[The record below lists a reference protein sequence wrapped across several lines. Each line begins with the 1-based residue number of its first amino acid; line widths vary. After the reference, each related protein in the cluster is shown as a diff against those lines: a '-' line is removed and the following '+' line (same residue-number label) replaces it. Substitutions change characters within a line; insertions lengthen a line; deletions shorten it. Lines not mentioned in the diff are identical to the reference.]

1 MMSRQEDDP
10 LGGKTAGTRGAAHS
24 IPALAW
30 SLARQWF
37 LQLAALTAACA
48 VVAAT
53 IAGALGVGD
62 ALQGGLRALALERL
76 GGITA
81 TIVADDYV
89 RAGLAREVSEAGLAR
104 DVARAASAR
113 DDAPRRPP
121 SGTTALPP
129 ATVVPAIV
137 LEVALDAPATAGR
150 DPRSSRATL
159 LACDAAAAL
168 RFDPAPPA
176 VGRDE
181 VAINDVVARNLGVSI
196 GDTIVLRIAKRSD
209 VPADSPLGRRTMES
223 LGRRLRVV
231 AILPPRGIGRFSLRP
246 AQVTGGMALVT
257 LATAQEVLRKGDVAN
272 AALAVGDIDAAA
284 LREALH
290 PTLEDL
296 GLQLDPVGGGDAAV
310 LRLSSRRLLLAAEI
324 DRAAAEVLGPLGGKR
339 TLAFLV
345 NEIAVPAAEG
355 LPAASIPY
363 STVLALDTPSLPV
376 GGLVDGS
383 GGALALPD
391 DDGIVIDQWMAD
403 DFAAQGHPVAP
414 GDPVEVRLFR
424 SETLHGRV
432 EETTH
437 RLRISGIA
445 AMEGAAVAR
454 SLVPEVEGITDE
466 KSIADWDPPFPFDRS
481 KVRTVPPHDEDD
493 RYWKAHGAT
502 PKAFVSLGCGERLA
516 GSRFGAT
523 TAWFVPESGD
533 REKIAARLAAAIVP
547 ERIGL
552 RVEAARADA
561 LAAAKGS
568 TPFGS
573 LFLALSSFVVIAG
586 LLLEWLLFHLL
597 VAARRRDIGVLAAIG
612 WPAARIERL
621 LLLIG
626 ALAAIVGGV
635 VGTAVGPAWARLL
648 LSALA
653 SSWNASVAA
662 GSSSAFGDGA
672 IRWTSLW
679 PGAVAGFLLSMAAI
693 VSAARRAARQR
704 PLTLLRG
711 GGDLSVADRPRA
723 GRRTLLVG
731 LLGLGGAIAVAALAG
746 GLEAQAAVGMFF
758 LSGMLALVGLLSF
771 VRLLLAR
778 GPGGRAN
785 LRSLPGLAWR
795 GLAHRPSRAFSI
807 AAIVAVAEFLIV
819 AVSAFS
825 LGGPARPRERSGPT
839 GGWTSIA
846 TFAAPTAVDPGDPD
860 VAAELGLSD
869 DARQTL
875 AGATIEPIR
884 ASSGDDASC
893 TNLYAPSRPVVLGVG
908 PRFVARGGFRFTGH
922 APLPSPADTNPWQL
936 LGRRGDGP
944 IPAILDDATA
954 RWALKLGGVGA
965 RFSLPDDDGTPVE
978 FEIVGLLEPGILQGW
993 VIVADADFRR
1003 VFPARSGASMALI
1016 DAGEQPEAVVDRAA
1030 SAAWVDA
1037 GVTLQPTL
1045 ERLRSL
1051 SAVQNTFLAAFQAL
1065 GTLGL
1070 LLGTAGV
1077 AAAQVQGVLERI
1089 GSFGLLGAI
1098 GFPPGRVRG
1107 IVLLETC
1114 FMVGLGLAAGALA
1127 GAATLPAHV
1136 AGGRAGIP
1144 LVWIGLTCGLTLLVA
1159 LVAGLIATRAVA
1171 RLSPRDALTARG

>member
-1 MMSRQEDDP
+1 MSQPDADP
-10 LGGKTAGTRGAAHS
+10 SASPGSNAAGAAGS

-37 LQLAALTAACA
+37 FQLAALTAACA

-76 GGITA
+76 GGIVA
-81 TIVADDYV
+81 TVVADDFV
-89 RAGLAREVSEAGLAR
+89 RADLAREGSRGAG
-104 DVARAASAR
+104 
-113 DDAPRRPP
+113 
-121 SGTTALPP
+121 P
-129 ATVVPAIV
+129 AVIPAIV
-137 LEVALDAPATAGR
+137 LEVALDAPGSTGR
-150 DPRSSRATL
+150 DARSARATL
-159 LACDAAAAL
+159 LACDQATAL
-168 RFDPAPPA
+168 GFDPEAPA

-181 VAINDVVARNLGVSI
+181 VAINEVLARNLGVST
-196 GDTIVLRIAKRSD
+196 GETVVLRIAKRSD

-231 AILPPRGIGRFSLRP
+231 AVLPARGIGRFSLRP
-246 AQVTGGMALVT
+246 AQVTGGMALVS
-257 LATAQEVLRKGDVAN
+257 LSTAQEVLRRGDVAN
-272 AALAVGDIDAAA
+272 AAFAVGDVDP
-284 LREALH
+284 EAIRQTLH
-290 PTLEDL
+290 PTLEDY
-296 GLQLDPVGGGDAAV
+296 GLNLEEMAGGA
-310 LRLSSRRLLLAAEI
+310 LRLSSRRLLLPAEV
-324 DRAAAEVLGPLGGKR
+324 DRAAAEVLEPLGGKR

-345 NEIAVPAAEG
+345 NEIGVPASAG

-363 STVLALDTPSLPV
+363 STVLGVDTPSLPV
-376 GGLVDGS
+376 GSLLDAS
-383 GGALALPD
+383 GGELSVPD
-391 DDGIVIDQWMAD
+391 DVGIVIDQWMAD

-414 GDPVEVRLFR
+414 GDHVDVRLFR

-432 EETTH
+432 EEITH
-437 RLRISGIA
+437 RLRITA
-445 AMEGAAVAR
+445 VARMEGAAVAR

-466 KSIADWDPPFPFDRS
+466 KSIADWDPPFPFDRA

-523 TAWFVPESGD
+523 TAWFVPPTSRRAEV
-533 REKIAARLAAAIVP
+533 AAELAGRIVP
-547 ERIGL
+547 ERLGL
-552 RVEAARADA
+552 RVEASRRDA

-568 TPFGS
+568 TPFGG
-573 LFLALSSFVVIAG
+573 LFLALSSFVVAAG
-586 LLLEWLLFHLL
+586 LLLEWLLFALL

-612 WPAARIERL
+612 WPAARITGL
-621 LLLIG
+621 LVLVG
-626 ALAAIVGGV
+626 ALAAAVGGI

-648 LSALA
+648 LGALS

-662 GSSSAFGDGA
+662 GSSSAFGDGV

-679 PGAVAGFLLSMAAI
+679 PGAMAGFLLSMAAI
-693 VSAARRAARQR
+693 VSAARRAGRQK

-711 GGDLSVADRPRA
+711 GGDAAADRPRA
-723 GRRTLLVG
+723 GRRALVVALLS
-731 LLGLGGAIAVAALAG
+731 LAGALAVAALAG
-746 GLEAQAAVGMFF
+746 RLEGQAAVGTFF
-758 LSGMLALVGLLSF
+758 LSGVLALVGLLSL
-771 VRLLLAR
+771 VRLLLTR
-778 GPGGRAN
+778 GPGGRAG
-785 LRSLPGLAWR
+785 LKSLVGLAWR

-825 LGGPARPRERSGPT
+825 LSSPPRPRERSGPT

-846 TFAAPTAVDPGDPD
+846 TFAAPTAVNPADADA
-860 VAAELGLSD
+860 AAELGLSD

-875 AGATIEPIR
+875 AGATLEPIR
-884 ASSGDDASC
+884 ASAGDDASC
-893 TNLYAPSRPVVLGVG
+893 TNLYAPARPIVLGVG

-922 APLPSPADTNPWQL
+922 APLPSSAETNPWQL
-936 LGRRGDGP
+936 LGRTGGGP

-965 RFSLPDDDGTPVE
+965 RFTLPDDEGTLVE

-993 VIVADADFRR
+993 VIVAESDFQS
-1003 VFPARSGASMALI
+1003 VFPSRSGAAMALI
-1016 DAGEQPEAVVDRAA
+1016 DAGEEPLSAVDRAA

-1037 GVTLQPTL
+1037 GVTIQPTL
-1045 ERLRSL
+1045 DRLRSL

-1098 GFPPGRVRG
+1098 GFPPARLRA

-1127 GAATLPAHV
+1127 GAVTLPAHI
-1136 AGGRAGIP
+1136 AGGRASVP
-1144 LVWIGLTCGLTLLVA
+1144 LAWIALTCGLTLLVA
-1159 LVAGLIATRAVA
+1159 LLAGLLATRSVA
-1171 RLSPRDALTARG
+1171 RLAPRDALAARG

>member
-1 MMSRQEDDP
+1 MSRPDVNP
-10 LGGKTAGTRGAAHS
+10 SARPGSGAVGAAGS

-37 LQLAALTAACA
+37 FQLAALTAACA

-76 GGITA
+76 GGIVA
-81 TIVADDYV
+81 TVVADDFV
-89 RAGLAREVSEAGLAR
+89 RADLARDFKRADLAREGNRGAG
-104 DVARAASAR
+104 
-113 DDAPRRPP
+113 P
-121 SGTTALPP
+121 ALI
-129 ATVVPAIV
+129 PAIV
-137 LEVALDAPATAGR
+137 LEVALDAPASSGR
-150 DPRSSRATL
+150 DPRSARATL
-159 LACDAAAAL
+159 LACDQPAAIG
-168 RFDPAPPA
+168 FDPEAPA

-181 VAINDVVARNLGVSI
+181 VAINEVLARNLGVSI
-196 GDTIVLRIAKRSD
+196 GETIVLRIAKRSE

-231 AILPPRGIGRFSLRP
+231 AVLPPRGIGRFLLRP
-246 AQVTGGMALVT
+246 AQVTGGMALVSLST
-257 LATAQEVLRKGDVAN
+257 VQEVLRRGDVAN
-272 AALAVGDIDAAA
+272 AAFAVGDLDADAI
-284 LREALH
+284 RQALH
-290 PTLEDL
+290 PTLEDY
-296 GLQLDPVGGGDAAV
+296 GLKLDEMAGGA
-310 LRLSSRRLLLAAEI
+310 LRLSSRRLLLPAEV
-324 DRAAAEVLGPLGGKR
+324 DRVAAEVLGPLGGKR

-345 NEIAVPAAEG
+345 NEIGVPAAAG
-355 LPAASIPY
+355 LPAVSIPY
-363 STVLALDTPSLPV
+363 STVLGVDTPSLPV
-376 GGLVDGS
+376 GSLLDGD
-383 GGALALPD
+383 GEELAVPD
-391 DDGIVIDQWMAD
+391 DEGIVIDQWMAD

-414 GDPVEVRLFR
+414 GDFVDVRLFR

-432 EETTH
+432 EEITH
-437 RLRISGIA
+437 RLRITGVA
-445 AMEGAAVAR
+445 RMEGAAVAR

-523 TAWFVPESGD
+523 TAWFVPPTSRQAEV
-533 REKIAARLAAAIVP
+533 AAELAGNIVP
-547 ERIGL
+547 EKLGL
-552 RVEAARADA
+552 RVEASRRDA

-568 TPFGS
+568 TPFGG
-573 LFLALSSFVVIAG
+573 LFLALSSFVVAAG
-586 LLLEWLLFHLL
+586 LLLEWLLFSLL

-612 WPAARIERL
+612 WPAAQITRL
-621 LLLIG
+621 LVLVG
-626 ALAAIVGGV
+626 ALAAAVGGI

-648 LSALA
+648 LGALS

-672 IRWTSLW
+672 IRWTSLGV
-679 PGAVAGFLLSMAAI
+679 GAVAGFLLSMAAI
-693 VSAARRAARQR
+693 VSAARRAAGQK

-711 GGDLSVADRPRA
+711 GGDLAAADRPRA
-723 GRRTLLVG
+723 GRRALVVALLSLVG
-731 LLGLGGAIAVAALAG
+731 ALAVAALAG
-746 GLEAQAAVGMFF
+746 RLEAQAAVGMFF
-758 LSGMLALVGLLSF
+758 VSGVLALVGLLSL
-771 VRLLLAR
+771 VRLLLTR
-778 GPGGRAN
+778 GPGGRSG
-785 LRSLPGLAWR
+785 LKSLVGLAWR

-825 LGGPARPRERSGPT
+825 LSSPARPRERSGPT

-846 TFAAPTAVDPGDPD
+846 TFAAPTAVNPADPNV
-860 VAAELGLSD
+860 VADLGLSD

-875 AGATIEPIR
+875 AAATLEPIR

-893 TNLYAPSRPVVLGVG
+893 TNLYAPARPIVLGVG
-908 PRFVARGGFRFTGH
+908 PRFVSRGGFRFTGH
-922 APLPSPADTNPWQL
+922 APLPSSASSSAANPWQL
-936 LGRRGDGP
+936 LGRTGDGP

-965 RFSLPDDDGTPVE
+965 RFTLPDDEGTLVP

-993 VIVADADFRR
+993 VIVAESDFQA
-1003 VFPARSGASMALI
+1003 VFPSRSGAAMALI
-1016 DAGEQPEAVVDRAA
+1016 DAGDEPPSAVDRAA

-1037 GVTLQPTL
+1037 GVTIQPTL
-1045 ERLRSL
+1045 DRLRSL

-1089 GSFGLLGAI
+1089 GTFGLLGAI
-1098 GFPPGRVRG
+1098 GFPPARLRA

-1127 GAATLPAHV
+1127 GAVTLPAHI
-1136 AGGRAGIP
+1136 AGGRASVP
-1144 LVWIGLTCGLTLLVA
+1144 LAWIALTCGLTLLVA
-1159 LVAGLIATRAVA
+1159 LLAGLVATRSVA
-1171 RLSPRDALTARG
+1171 RLAPRDALAARG

>member
-1 MMSRQEDDP
+1 MSRPDAES
-10 LGGKTAGTRGAAHS
+10 GAGKSHIAVGAAGS

-30 SLARQWF
+30 SLARQWVV
-37 LQLAALTAACA
+37 QLVALTAACA

-76 GGITA
+76 GGIVA
-81 TIVADDYV
+81 TVVADDFV
-89 RAGLAREVSEAGLAR
+89 RADLARDFKRADLAREV
-104 DVARAASAR
+104 ARA
-113 DDAPRRPP
+113 
-121 SGTTALPP
+121 GGP
-129 ATVVPAIV
+129 AVIPAIV
-137 LEVALDAPATAGR
+137 LEVALDAPGSTGR
-150 DPRSSRATL
+150 DARSARATL
-159 LACDAAAAL
+159 LACDQAAAL
-168 RFDPAPPA
+168 GFDPEAPA

-181 VAINDVVARNLGVSI
+181 VAINEVLARNLGVST
-196 GDTIVLRIAKRSD
+196 GETIVLRIAKRSE

-231 AILPPRGIGRFSLRP
+231 AVLPPRGIGRFSLRP
-246 AQVTGGMALVT
+246 AQVTGGMAVMSLS
-257 LATAQEVLRKGDVAN
+257 TAQEVLRRGDVAN
-272 AALAVGDIDAAA
+272 AAFAVGDVDPEAI
-284 LREALH
+284 RQALH
-290 PTLEDL
+290 PTLEDY
-296 GLQLDPVGGGDAAV
+296 GLKLEEVGGGA
-310 LRLSSRRLLLAAEI
+310 LRLSSRRLLLPAEV

-345 NEIAVPAAEG
+345 NEIGVPASAG

-363 STVLALDTPSLPV
+363 STVLGVDTPSLPV
-376 GGLVDGS
+376 GSLLDSS
-383 GGALALPD
+383 GGEISIPD

-414 GDPVEVRLFR
+414 GDDVDVRLFR

-432 EETTH
+432 EEITH
-437 RLRISGIA
+437 RLRITA
-445 AMEGAAVAR
+445 VARMEGAAVAR

-523 TAWFVPESGD
+523 TAWFVPPTSRRAEV
-533 REKIAARLAAAIVP
+533 AAELAGRIVP
-547 ERIGL
+547 ERLGL
-552 RVEAARADA
+552 RVEASRRDA

-568 TPFGS
+568 TPFGG
-573 LFLALSSFVVIAG
+573 LFLALSSFVVAAG
-586 LLLEWLLFHLL
+586 LLLEWLLFALL
-597 VAARRRDIGVLAAIG
+597 VAARRRDIGVLSAIG
-612 WPAARIERL
+612 WPAARITGL
-621 LLLIG
+621 LVLVG
-626 ALAAIVGGV
+626 ALAAAVGGI
-635 VGTAVGPAWARLL
+635 VGTASGPTWARLL
-648 LSALA
+648 LGALS

-662 GSSSAFGDGA
+662 GSSSAFGDGV

-693 VSAARRAARQR
+693 VSAARRAAGQK

-711 GGDLSVADRPRA
+711 GGDAAADRPRA
-723 GRRTLLVG
+723 GRRALVVALLS
-731 LLGLGGAIAVAALAG
+731 LAGALAVAALAG
-746 GLEAQAAVGMFF
+746 RLEAQAAVGIFF
-758 LSGMLALVGLLSF
+758 FSGVLALVGLLSL
-771 VRLLLAR
+771 VRLLLTR
-778 GPGGRAN
+778 GPGGRAG
-785 LRSLPGLAWR
+785 LKSLVGLAWR

-825 LGGPARPRERSGPT
+825 LSSPPRPRERSGPT

-846 TFAAPTAVDPGDPD
+846 TFAAPTAVNPADPD
-860 VAAELGLSD
+860 AAAELGLSD

-875 AGATIEPIR
+875 AGAMLEPIR
-884 ASSGDDASC
+884 ASAGDDASC
-893 TNLYAPSRPVVLGVG
+893 TNLYAPARPIVLGVG

-922 APLPSPADTNPWQL
+922 APLPSAASAADTNPWQL
-936 LGRRGDGP
+936 LGRTGDGP

-965 RFSLPDDDGTPVE
+965 RFTLPDDEGTPVE

-993 VIVADADFRR
+993 VIVAESDFQS
-1003 VFPARSGASMALI
+1003 VFPSRSGAAMALI
-1016 DAGEQPEAVVDRAA
+1016 DAGEEPPAAVDRAA

-1037 GVTLQPTL
+1037 GVTIQPTL
-1045 ERLRSL
+1045 DRLRSL

-1077 AAAQVQGVLERI
+1077 AAAQIQGVLERI
-1089 GSFGLLGAI
+1089 GTFGLLGAI
-1098 GFPPGRVRG
+1098 GFPPARLRA

-1127 GAATLPAHV
+1127 GAVTLPAHI
-1136 AGGRAGIP
+1136 AGGRASVP
-1144 LVWIGLTCGLTLLVA
+1144 LAWIALTCGLTLLVA
-1159 LVAGLIATRAVA
+1159 LLAGLLATRSVA
-1171 RLSPRDALTARG
+1171 RLAPRDALAARG

>member
-1 MMSRQEDDP
+1 MSRPDAES
-10 LGGKTAGTRGAAHS
+10 GAGKSHIAVGAAGS

-30 SLARQWF
+30 SLARQWVV
-37 LQLAALTAACA
+37 QLVALTAACA

-76 GGITA
+76 GGIVA
-81 TIVADDYV
+81 TVVADDFV
-89 RAGLAREVSEAGLAR
+89 RADLARDFKRADLAREV
-104 DVARAASAR
+104 ARA
-113 DDAPRRPP
+113 
-121 SGTTALPP
+121 GGP
-129 ATVVPAIV
+129 AVIPAIV
-137 LEVALDAPATAGR
+137 LEVALDAPGSTGR
-150 DPRSSRATL
+150 DARSARATL
-159 LACDAAAAL
+159 LACDQAAAL
-168 RFDPAPPA
+168 GFDPEAPA

-181 VAINDVVARNLGVSI
+181 VAINEVLARNLGVST
-196 GDTIVLRIAKRSD
+196 GETIVLRIAKRSE

-231 AILPPRGIGRFSLRP
+231 AVLPPRGIGRFSLRP
-246 AQVTGGMALVT
+246 AQVTGGMAVMSLS
-257 LATAQEVLRKGDVAN
+257 TAQEVLRRGDVAN
-272 AALAVGDIDAAA
+272 AAFAVGDVDPEAI
-284 LREALH
+284 RQALH
-290 PTLEDL
+290 PTLEDY
-296 GLQLDPVGGGDAAV
+296 GLKLEEVGGGAI
-310 LRLSSRRLLLAAEI
+310 RLSSRRLLLPAEV

-345 NEIAVPAAEG
+345 NEIGVPASAG

-363 STVLALDTPSLPV
+363 STVLGVDTPSLPV
-376 GGLVDGS
+376 GSLLDSS
-383 GGALALPD
+383 GGEISIPD

-414 GDPVEVRLFR
+414 GDDVDVRLFR

-432 EETTH
+432 EEITH
-437 RLRISGIA
+437 RLRITA
-445 AMEGAAVAR
+445 VARMEGAAVAR

-523 TAWFVPESGD
+523 TAWFVPPTSRRAEV
-533 REKIAARLAAAIVP
+533 AAELAGRIVP
-547 ERIGL
+547 ERLGL
-552 RVEAARADA
+552 RVEASRRDA

-568 TPFGS
+568 TPFGG
-573 LFLALSSFVVIAG
+573 LFLALSSFVVAAG
-586 LLLEWLLFHLL
+586 LLLEWLLFALL
-597 VAARRRDIGVLAAIG
+597 VAARRRDIGVLSAIG
-612 WPAARIERL
+612 WPAARITGL
-621 LLLIG
+621 LVLVG
-626 ALAAIVGGV
+626 ALAAAVGGI
-635 VGTAVGPAWARLL
+635 VGTASGPTWARLL
-648 LSALA
+648 LGALS

-662 GSSSAFGDGA
+662 GSSSAFGDGV

-693 VSAARRAARQR
+693 VSAARRAAGQK

-711 GGDLSVADRPRA
+711 GGDAAADRPRA
-723 GRRTLLVG
+723 GRRALVVALLS
-731 LLGLGGAIAVAALAG
+731 LAGALAVAALAG
-746 GLEAQAAVGMFF
+746 RLEAQAAVGIFF
-758 LSGMLALVGLLSF
+758 FSGVLALVGLLSL
-771 VRLLLAR
+771 VRLLLTR
-778 GPGGRAN
+778 GPGGRAG
-785 LRSLPGLAWR
+785 LKSLVGLAWR

-825 LGGPARPRERSGPT
+825 LSSPPRPRERSGPT

-846 TFAAPTAVDPGDPD
+846 TFAAPTAVNPADPD
-860 VAAELGLSD
+860 AAAELGLSD

-875 AGATIEPIR
+875 AGAMLEPIR
-884 ASSGDDASC
+884 ASAGDDASC
-893 TNLYAPSRPVVLGVG
+893 TNLYAPARPIVLGVG

-922 APLPSPADTNPWQL
+922 APLPSAASAADTNPWQL
-936 LGRRGDGP
+936 LGRTGDGP

-965 RFSLPDDDGTPVE
+965 RFTLPDDEGTPVE

-993 VIVADADFRR
+993 VIVAESDFQS
-1003 VFPARSGASMALI
+1003 VFPSRSGAAMALI
-1016 DAGEQPEAVVDRAA
+1016 DAGEEPPAAVDRAA

-1037 GVTLQPTL
+1037 GVTIQPTL
-1045 ERLRSL
+1045 DRLRSL

-1077 AAAQVQGVLERI
+1077 AAAQIQGVLERI
-1089 GSFGLLGAI
+1089 GTFGLLGAI
-1098 GFPPGRVRG
+1098 GFPPARLRA

-1127 GAATLPAHV
+1127 GAVTLPAHI
-1136 AGGRAGIP
+1136 AGGRASVP
-1144 LVWIGLTCGLTLLVA
+1144 LAWIALTCGLTLLVA
-1159 LVAGLIATRAVA
+1159 LLAGLLATRSVA
-1171 RLSPRDALTARG
+1171 RLAPRDALAARG

>member
-1 MMSRQEDDP
+1 MSRPDAES
-10 LGGKTAGTRGAAHS
+10 GAGKSRGAVGAAGS

-37 LQLAALTAACA
+37 VQLAALTAACA

-76 GGITA
+76 GGIAA
-81 TIVADDYV
+81 TVVADDFV
-89 RAGLAREVSEAGLAR
+89 RADLAR
-104 DVARAASAR
+104 DFKRADLASEVARE
-113 DDAPRRPP
+113 
-121 SGTTALPP
+121 GGP
-129 ATVVPAIV
+129 AIVPAIV
-137 LEVALDAPATAGR
+137 LEVALDAPASTGR
-150 DPRSSRATL
+150 DARSARATL
-159 LACDAAAAL
+159 LACDQAAAL
-168 RFDPAPPA
+168 GFVPEAPA
-176 VGRDE
+176 VGSDE
-181 VAINDVVARNLGVSI
+181 VAINEVLARNLGVST
-196 GDTIVLRIAKRSD
+196 GETIVLRIAKHSD

-231 AILPPRGIGRFSLRP
+231 AVLPPRGIGRFSLRP
-246 AQVTGGMALVT
+246 AQVTGGMALLS
-257 LATAQEVLRKGDVAN
+257 LATAQEVLRRGDVAN
-272 AALAVGDIDAAA
+272 AAFAVGDVDPEVI
-284 LREALH
+284 RQALH
-290 PTLEDL
+290 PTLEDY
-296 GLQLDPVGGGDAAV
+296 GLKLEEMAGGA
-310 LRLSSRRLLLAAEI
+310 LRLSSRRLLLPAEV

-345 NEIAVPAAEG
+345 NEIGVPASAG
-355 LPAASIPY
+355 LPAVSIPY
-363 STVLALDTPSLPV
+363 STVLGVDTPSLPV
-376 GGLVDGS
+376 GSLLDAS
-383 GGALALPD
+383 GGELSIPD

-414 GDPVEVRLFR
+414 GDHVDVRLFR

-432 EETTH
+432 EEITH
-437 RLRISGIA
+437 RLRITA
-445 AMEGAAVAR
+445 VARMEGAAVAR

-466 KSIADWDPPFPFDRS
+466 KSIADWDPPFPFDRA

-523 TAWFVPESGD
+523 TAWFVSPTNRRAEV
-533 REKIAARLAAAIVP
+533 AAELAGKIVP
-547 ERIGL
+547 EKLGL
-552 RVEAARADA
+552 RVEASRRNA

-568 TPFGS
+568 TPFGG
-573 LFLALSSFVVIAG
+573 LFLALSSFVVAAG

-612 WPAARIERL
+612 WPAVRITGL
-621 LLLIG
+621 LVLVG
-626 ALAAIVGGV
+626 ALAAAVGGI

-648 LSALA
+648 LGALS

-662 GSSSAFGDGA
+662 GSSSAFGDGV

-693 VSAARRAARQR
+693 VSAARRAGRQN

-711 GGDLSVADRPRA
+711 GGDAAADRPRA
-723 GRRTLLVG
+723 GRRALVVAV
-731 LLGLGGAIAVAALAG
+731 LSLAGALAVAALAG
-746 GLEAQAAVGMFF
+746 RLEGQAAVGMFF
-758 LSGMLALVGLLSF
+758 LSGMLALVGLLSL
-771 VRLLLAR
+771 VRLLLTR
-778 GPGGRAN
+778 GPGGRAG
-785 LRSLPGLAWR
+785 LKSLVGLAWR

-825 LGGPARPRERSGPT
+825 LSSPPRPRERSGPT

-846 TFAAPTAVDPGDPD
+846 TFAAPTAVNPADADA
-860 VAAELGLSD
+860 AAELGLSD
-869 DARQTL
+869 DARQVL
-875 AGATIEPIR
+875 AGATLEPIR
-884 ASSGDDASC
+884 ASAGDDASC
-893 TNLYAPSRPVVLGVG
+893 TNLYAPARPIVLGVG

-922 APLPSPADTNPWQL
+922 APLPSADANPWQL
-936 LGRRGDGP
+936 LGRTGDGP

-965 RFSLPDDDGTPVE
+965 RFTLPDDEGTLVE

-993 VIVADADFRR
+993 VIVAESDFQS
-1003 VFPARSGASMALI
+1003 VFPSRSGAAMALI
-1016 DAGEQPEAVVDRAA
+1016 DAGEEPPAAVDRAA

-1037 GVTLQPTL
+1037 GVTIQPTL
-1045 ERLRSL
+1045 DRLRSL

-1089 GSFGLLGAI
+1089 GTFGLLGAI
-1098 GFPPGRVRG
+1098 GFPPARLRA

-1127 GAATLPAHV
+1127 GAVTLPAHI
-1136 AGGRAGIP
+1136 AGGRASVP
-1144 LVWIGLTCGLTLLVA
+1144 LAWIALTCGLTLLVA
-1159 LVAGLIATRAVA
+1159 LLAGLLATRSVA
-1171 RLSPRDALTARG
+1171 RLAPRDALAARG

>member
-1 MMSRQEDDP
+1 MRPPDADSQGRR
-10 LGGKTAGTRGAAHS
+10 LRAVGVVGS

-30 SLARQWF
+30 ALARQWF
-37 LQLAALTAACA
+37 FQLAALTAACA

-62 ALQGGLRALALERL
+62 ALQGGLRSLALDRL
-76 GGITA
+76 GGIVA
-81 TIVADDYV
+81 TLVADDFV
-89 RAGLAREVSEAGLAR
+89 RADLAREVAGEGGAE
-104 DVARAASAR
+104 
-113 DDAPRRPP
+113 
-121 SGTTALPP
+121 
-129 ATVVPAIV
+129 VVPAIV
-137 LEVALDAPATAGR
+137 LEVAFDAPASTGR
-150 DPRSSRATL
+150 DARSARATL
-159 LACDAAAAL
+159 LACDQAATL
-168 RFDPAPPA
+168 GFDPAPPA

-181 VAINDVVARNLGVSI
+181 VAINEVLARNLGVSI
-196 GDTIVLRIAKRSD
+196 GETIVLRIAKRSD

-231 AILPPRGIGRFSLRP
+231 AVLPARGIGRFSLRP
-246 AQVTGGMALVT
+246 AQVTGGMAL
-257 LATAQEVLRKGDVAN
+257 LSLSTAQEVLRRGDVAN
-272 AALAVGDIDAAA
+272 AAFAVGDVDP
-284 LREALH
+284 EAVRQGLH
-290 PTLEDL
+290 PTLEDH
-296 GLQLDPVGGGDAAV
+296 GLKLEAVGDGA
-310 LRLSSRRLLLAAEI
+310 LRLSSRRLLLSAEV

-345 NEIAVPAAEG
+345 NSIDVPASG
-355 LPAASIPY
+355 TLPAASIPY
-363 STVLALDTPSLPV
+363 STVLALGTPSLPV
-376 GGLVDGS
+376 GSLVDGS
-383 GGALALPD
+383 GGELSIPD

-414 GDPVEVRLFR
+414 GDVVDVRLFR

-437 RLRISGIA
+437 RLRIA
-445 AMEGAAVAR
+445 NVARMEGAAVAR

-466 KSIADWDPPFPFDRS
+466 KSIADWDPPFPFDRA

-523 TAWFVPESGD
+523 TAWFIPASGRPE
-533 REKIAARLAAAIVP
+533 EIAAALASRIVP
-547 ERIGL
+547 EKLGL
-552 RVEAARADA
+552 RVEASRRDA

-568 TPFGS
+568 TPFGG
-573 LFLALSSFVVIAG
+573 LFLALSSFVVAAG
-586 LLLEWLLFHLL
+586 LLLEWLLFALL
-597 VAARRRDIGVLAAIG
+597 VAARRRDIGVLSAIG
-612 WPAARIERL
+612 WPASRITRL
-621 LLLIG
+621 LVLVGI
-626 ALAAIVGGV
+626 LAAAVGGI

-648 LSALA
+648 LGALS

-672 IRWTSLW
+672 IRWASLW

-693 VSAARRAARQR
+693 VSAARRAAGQR

-711 GGDLSVADRPRA
+711 GGDLAAADRPRA
-723 GRRTLLVG
+723 GRRALVVAMLALLVA
-731 LLGLGGAIAVAALAG
+731 LAVAALAG

-758 LSGMLALVGLLSF
+758 LSGMLALLGLLSL
-771 VRLLLAR
+771 VRLLLTR
-778 GPGGRAN
+778 GPGGAG
-785 LRSLPGLAWR
+785 LKSLTGLAWR

-825 LGGPARPRERSGPT
+825 LSSPPRPRERSGPT

-846 TFAAPTAVDPGDPD
+846 TFAAPTAANPADPD
-860 VAAELGLSD
+860 VAADLGLSD
-869 DARQTL
+869 DARRTL
-875 AGATIEPIR
+875 AGATLEPIR

-893 TNLYAPSRPVVLGVG
+893 TNLYAPARPIVLGVG

-922 APLPSPADTNPWQL
+922 APLPSADANPWQL
-936 LGRRGDGP
+936 LGRTGDGP

-965 RFSLPDDDGTPVE
+965 RFTLPDDEGTPVD

-993 VIVADADFRR
+993 VIVAESDFQA
-1003 VFPARSGASMALI
+1003 VFPTRSGASMALI
-1016 DAGEQPEAVVDRAA
+1016 DAGEEPEAAVDRAA
-1030 SAAWVDA
+1030 SAAWIDA
-1037 GVTLQPTL
+1037 GVTIQPTL
-1045 ERLRSL
+1045 DRLRSL

-1089 GSFGLLGAI
+1089 GTFGLLGAI
-1098 GFPPGRVRG
+1098 GFPPGRLRA

-1114 FMVGLGLAAGALA
+1114 FMVGLGLSAGALA
-1127 GAATLPAHV
+1127 GALTLPAHV
-1136 AGGRAGIP
+1136 AGGRAVVP
-1144 LVWIGLTCGLTLLVA
+1144 LAWIALTCGLTLLVA
-1159 LVAGLIATRAVA
+1159 LLAGLVATRSVA
-1171 RLSPRDALTARG
+1171 RLAPRDALAARG

>member
-1 MMSRQEDDP
+1 MRPPDGDSQGR
-10 LGGKTAGTRGAAHS
+10 KRRAVGAAGS
-24 IPALAW
+24 ISALAW
-30 SLARQWF
+30 ALARQWF
-37 LQLAALTAACA
+37 FQLAALTAACA

-62 ALQGGLRALALERL
+62 ALQGGLRTLALERL
-76 GGITA
+76 GGIVA
-81 TIVADDYV
+81 TVVADDFV
-89 RAGLAREVSEAGLAR
+89 RAELAREVAR
-104 DVARAASAR
+104 E
-113 DDAPRRPP
+113 
-121 SGTTALPP
+121 GGP
-129 ATVVPAIV
+129 AVIPAIV
-137 LEVALDAPATAGR
+137 LEVAFDAPASTGR
-150 DPRSSRATL
+150 DARSARATL
-159 LACDAAAAL
+159 LACDEAAAL
-168 RFDPAPPA
+168 GFDPEAPA

-181 VAINDVVARNLGVSI
+181 VAINEVLARNLGVSI
-196 GDTIVLRIAKRSD
+196 GETIVLRIAKRSD

-231 AILPPRGIGRFSLRP
+231 AVLPARGIGRFSLRP
-246 AQVTGGMALVT
+246 AQVTGGMAL
-257 LATAQEVLRKGDVAN
+257 LSQSTAQEVLRRGDVAN
-272 AALAVGDIDAAA
+272 AAFAVGDVDPEAV
-284 LREALH
+284 RRALH
-290 PTLEDL
+290 PTLEDY
-296 GLQLDPVGGGDAAV
+296 GLKLEAV
-310 LRLSSRRLLLAAEI
+310 AEGALRLSSRRLLLPAEV

-345 NEIAVPAAEG
+345 NEIGVPASAG

-363 STVLALDTPSLPV
+363 STVLGVDTPSLPV
-376 GGLVDGS
+376 GSLLDAS
-383 GGALALPD
+383 GGELSIPD

-414 GDPVEVRLFR
+414 GDVVDVRLFR

-432 EETTH
+432 EEMTH
-437 RLRISGIA
+437 RLRITGVA
-445 AMEGAAVAR
+445 RMEGAAVAR

-523 TAWFVPESGD
+523 TAWFVPASSRRAEVAA
-533 REKIAARLAAAIVP
+533 EIAGKIVP
-547 ERIGL
+547 EKLGL
-552 RVEAARADA
+552 RVEASRRDA

-568 TPFGS
+568 TPFGG
-573 LFLALSSFVVIAG
+573 LFLALSSFVVAAG
-586 LLLEWLLFHLL
+586 LLLEWLLFSLL
-597 VAARRRDIGVLAAIG
+597 VAARRRDIGVLSAIG
-612 WPAARIERL
+612 WPAARITRL
-621 LLLIG
+621 LVLVG
-626 ALAAIVGGV
+626 ALAAAVGGI

-648 LSALA
+648 LGALS

-679 PGAVAGFLLSMAAI
+679 PGAVAGFFLSMAAI
-693 VSAARRAARQR
+693 VSAARRAAGQK

-711 GGDLSVADRPRA
+711 GGDLAAADRPRA
-723 GRRTLLVG
+723 GRRALVVALLS
-731 LLGLGGAIAVAALAG
+731 LIGALVVAALAG

-758 LSGMLALVGLLSF
+758 LSGVLALVGLLSL
-771 VRLLLAR
+771 VRLLLTR
-778 GPGGRAN
+778 GPGGRAG
-785 LRSLPGLAWR
+785 LKSLVGLAWR

-825 LGGPARPRERSGPT
+825 LSSPPRPRERSGPT

-846 TFAAPTAVDPGDPD
+846 TFAAPTAVNPD
-860 VAAELGLSD
+860 DAEVSADLGLSD

-875 AGATIEPIR
+875 AGATLEPIR

-893 TNLYAPSRPVVLGVG
+893 TNLYAPARPIVLGVG

-922 APLPSPADTNPWQL
+922 APLPSSSSSDANPWQL
-936 LGRRGDGP
+936 LGRTGDGP

-965 RFSLPDDDGTPVE
+965 RFTLPDDEGNPIP

-993 VIVADADFRR
+993 VIVGEADFQTI
-1003 VFPARSGASMALI
+1003 FPTRSGAAMALI
-1016 DAGEQPEAVVDRAA
+1016 DAGEEPPAAVDRAA

-1037 GVTLQPTL
+1037 GVTIQPTL

-1089 GSFGLLGAI
+1089 GTFGLLGAV
-1098 GFPPGRVRG
+1098 GFPPARLRA

-1127 GAATLPAHV
+1127 GAVTLPAHI
-1136 AGGRAGIP
+1136 AGGRAAVP
-1144 LVWIGLTCGLTLLVA
+1144 LTWIALTCGLTLLVA
-1159 LVAGLIATRAVA
+1159 LLAGLVATRSVA
-1171 RLSPRDALTARG
+1171 RLAPRDALAARG

>member
-1 MMSRQEDDP
+1 MSRPDAES
-10 LGGKTAGTRGAAHS
+10 GTGKSHGVVGAAGS

-37 LQLAALTAACA
+37 VQLAALTAACA

-53 IAGALGVGD
+53 IAGAIGVGD

-76 GGITA
+76 GGIVA
-81 TIVADDYV
+81 TVVADDFV
-89 RAGLAREVSEAGLAR
+89 RADLARDFKSVDLAREGDRGAG
-104 DVARAASAR
+104 
-113 DDAPRRPP
+113 
-121 SGTTALPP
+121 P
-129 ATVVPAIV
+129 AVIPAIV
-137 LEVALDAPATAGR
+137 LEVALDAPGSTGR
-150 DPRSSRATL
+150 DARSARATL
-159 LACDAAAAL
+159 LACDQAAAL
-168 RFDPAPPA
+168 GFDPEAPA

-181 VAINDVVARNLGVSI
+181 VAINEVLARNLGVST
-196 GDTIVLRIAKRSD
+196 GETVVLRIAKRSE

-231 AILPPRGIGRFSLRP
+231 AVLPGRGIGRFSLRP
-246 AQVTGGMALVT
+246 AQVTGGMAL
-257 LATAQEVLRKGDVAN
+257 LSLSTAQEVLRRGDVAN
-272 AALAVGDIDAAA
+272 AAFASGDVDPEAI
-284 LREALH
+284 RQALH
-290 PTLEDL
+290 PTLEDY
-296 GLQLDPVGGGDAAV
+296 GLNLEEMAGGA
-310 LRLSSRRLLLAAEI
+310 LRLSSRRLLLPAEV

-345 NEIAVPAAEG
+345 NEIGVPASAG
-355 LPAASIPY
+355 LPAVSIPY
-363 STVLALDTPSLPV
+363 STVLGVDTPSLPV
-376 GGLVDGS
+376 GSLLDAS
-383 GGALALPD
+383 GGELSIPD

-414 GDPVEVRLFR
+414 GDDVDVRLFR

-432 EETTH
+432 EEITH
-437 RLRISGIA
+437 RLRITA
-445 AMEGAAVAR
+445 VARMEGAAVAR

-523 TAWFVPESGD
+523 TAWFVPPTSRMAEV
-533 REKIAARLAAAIVP
+533 AAELAGRIVP
-547 ERIGL
+547 ERLGL
-552 RVEAARADA
+552 RVEASRRDA

-568 TPFGS
+568 TPFGG
-573 LFLALSSFVVIAG
+573 LFLALSSFVVAAG
-586 LLLEWLLFHLL
+586 LLLEWLLFSLL
-597 VAARRRDIGVLAAIG
+597 VAARRRDIGVRAAIG
-612 WPAARIERL
+612 WPAARITGL
-621 LLLIG
+621 LVLVG
-626 ALAAIVGGV
+626 ALAAAVGGI

-648 LSALA
+648 LGALS

-662 GSSSAFGDGA
+662 GSSSAFGDGV

-693 VSAARRAARQR
+693 VSAARRAGRQK

-711 GGDLSVADRPRA
+711 GGDAAADRPRA
-723 GRRTLLVG
+723 GRRALVVAV
-731 LLGLGGAIAVAALAG
+731 LSLAGALAVAALAG
-746 GLEAQAAVGMFF
+746 RLEGQAAVGMFF
-758 LSGMLALVGLLSF
+758 LSGVLALVGLLSL
-771 VRLLLAR
+771 VRLLLTR
-778 GPGGRAN
+778 GPGARAG
-785 LRSLPGLAWR
+785 LKSLVGLAWR

-825 LGGPARPRERSGPT
+825 LSSPPRPRERSGPT

-846 TFAAPTAVDPGDPD
+846 TFAAPTAVNPADAD
-860 VAAELGLSD
+860 AAADLGLSD

-875 AGATIEPIR
+875 AGATLEPIR
-884 ASSGDDASC
+884 ASAGDDASC
-893 TNLYAPSRPVVLGVG
+893 TNLYAPARPIVLGVG

-922 APLPSPADTNPWQL
+922 APLPSSSSSSSSSADANPWQL
-936 LGRRGDGP
+936 LGRTGGGP

-965 RFSLPDDDGTPVE
+965 RFTLPDDEGTLVE

-993 VIVADADFRR
+993 VIVAESDFQS
-1003 VFPARSGASMALI
+1003 VFPSRSGAAMALI
-1016 DAGEQPEAVVDRAA
+1016 DAGEEPPAAVDRAA

-1037 GVTLQPTL
+1037 GVTIQPTL

-1098 GFPPGRVRG
+1098 GFPPARLRA

-1127 GAATLPAHV
+1127 GAVTLPAHI
-1136 AGGRAGIP
+1136 AGGRASVP
-1144 LVWIGLTCGLTLLVA
+1144 LAWIALTCGLTLLVA
-1159 LVAGLIATRAVA
+1159 LLAGLLATRSVA
-1171 RLSPRDALTARG
+1171 RLAPRDALAARG

>member
-1 MMSRQEDDP
+1 MSRPDAES
-10 LGGKTAGTRGAAHS
+10 GAGKSHVAVGAAAS

-37 LQLAALTAACA
+37 VQLVALTAACA

-76 GGITA
+76 GGIAA
-81 TIVADDYV
+81 TVVADDFV
-89 RAGLAREVSEAGLAR
+89 RADLAREV
-104 DVARAASAR
+104 ARAGG
-113 DDAPRRPP
+113 PP
-121 SGTTALPP
+121 
-129 ATVVPAIV
+129 VVPAIV
-137 LEVALDAPATAGR
+137 LEVALDAPASTGR
-150 DPRSSRATL
+150 DARSARATL
-159 LACDAAAAL
+159 LACDQAAAL
-168 RFDPAPPA
+168 GFDRQAPA
-176 VGRDE
+176 VGHDE
-181 VAINDVVARNLGVSI
+181 VAINEVLARNLGVST
-196 GDTIVLRIAKRSD
+196 GETIVLRIAKRSE

-231 AILPPRGIGRFSLRP
+231 AVLPPRGIGRFSLRP
-246 AQVTGGMALVT
+246 AQVTGGMALVS
-257 LATAQEVLRKGDVAN
+257 LSTAQEMLRRGDVAN
-272 AALAVGDIDAAA
+272 AAFAVGDVDP
-284 LREALH
+284 EAIRQTLH
-290 PTLEDL
+290 PALEDY
-296 GLQLDPVGGGDAAV
+296 GLKLEEMAGGA
-310 LRLSSRRLLLAAEI
+310 LRLSSRRLLLPTEV

-345 NEIAVPAAEG
+345 NEIGVPATGG

-363 STVLALDTPSLPV
+363 STVLGVDTPSLPV
-376 GGLVDGS
+376 GSLVDAS
-383 GGALALPD
+383 GGELSIPD
-391 DDGIVIDQWMAD
+391 DEGIVIDQWMAD

-414 GDPVEVRLFR
+414 GDVVDVRLFR

-432 EETTH
+432 EEMTH
-437 RLRISGIA
+437 RLRITGVA
-445 AMEGAAVAR
+445 RMEGAAVAR

-523 TAWFVPESGD
+523 TAWFVPPTSRMAEV
-533 REKIAARLAAAIVP
+533 AAELAGNIVP
-547 ERIGL
+547 EKLGL
-552 RVEAARADA
+552 RVEASRRDA

-568 TPFGS
+568 TPFGG
-573 LFLALSSFVVIAG
+573 LFLALSSFVVAAG
-586 LLLEWLLFHLL
+586 LLLEWLLFSLL
-597 VAARRRDIGVLAAIG
+597 VAARRRDIGVLSAIG
-612 WPAARIERL
+612 WPAARITGL
-621 LLLIG
+621 LVLVG
-626 ALAAIVGGV
+626 ALAAAVGGI
-635 VGTAVGPAWARLL
+635 VGTASGPAWARLL
-648 LSALA
+648 LGALS

-662 GSSSAFGDGA
+662 GSSSAFGDGV
-672 IRWTSLW
+672 IRWTSLVV
-679 PGAVAGFLLSMAAI
+679 GAVAGFLLSMAAI
-693 VSAARRAARQR
+693 VSAARRAAGQK

-711 GGDLSVADRPRA
+711 GGDAAADRPRA
-723 GRRTLLVG
+723 GRRALVVALLALVG
-731 LLGLGGAIAVAALAG
+731 ALAITALAG
-746 GLEAQAAVGMFF
+746 RLEAQAAVGMFF
-758 LSGMLALVGLLSF
+758 LSGVLALVGLLSL
-771 VRLLLAR
+771 VRLLLTR
-778 GPGGRAN
+778 GPGGRAG
-785 LRSLPGLAWR
+785 LKSLVGLAWR

-825 LGGPARPRERSGPT
+825 LSSPPRPRERSGPT

-846 TFAAPTAVDPGDPD
+846 TFAAPTAVNPADAD
-860 VAAELGLSD
+860 AAADLGLSD
-869 DARQTL
+869 DARQML
-875 AGATIEPIR
+875 AGATLEPIR
-884 ASSGDDASC
+884 ASAGDDASC
-893 TNLYAPSRPVVLGVG
+893 TNLYAPARPIVLGVG

-922 APLPSPADTNPWQL
+922 APLTSAGSSSAANPWQL
-936 LGRRGDGP
+936 LGRTGDGP

-965 RFSLPDDDGTPVE
+965 RFTLPDDEGTLVE

-993 VIVADADFRR
+993 VIVAESDFQA
-1003 VFPARSGASMALI
+1003 VFPSRSGAAMALI
-1016 DAGEQPEAVVDRAA
+1016 DAGEEPPAAVDRAA

-1037 GVTLQPTL
+1037 GVTIQPTL

-1077 AAAQVQGVLERI
+1077 AAAQIQGVLERI
-1089 GSFGLLGAI
+1089 GTFGLLGAV
-1098 GFPPGRVRG
+1098 GFPPARLRA

-1127 GAATLPAHV
+1127 GAVTLPAHI
-1136 AGGRAGIP
+1136 AGGRAVVP
-1144 LVWIGLTCGLTLLVA
+1144 LAWIALTCGLTLLVA
-1159 LVAGLIATRAVA
+1159 LLAGLVATRSVA
-1171 RLSPRDALTARG
+1171 RLAPRDALAARG

>member
-1 MMSRQEDDP
+1 MSQPDADP
-10 LGGKTAGTRGAAHS
+10 SASPGSGAVGAAGS

-30 SLARQWF
+30 SLARQWMV
-37 LQLAALTAACA
+37 QLAALTAACA

-76 GGITA
+76 GGIVA
-81 TIVADDYV
+81 TVVADDFV
-89 RAGLAREVSEAGLAR
+89 RADLARDFKRADLAREG
-104 DVARAASAR
+104 DRAA
-113 DDAPRRPP
+113 
-121 SGTTALPP
+121 GP
-129 ATVVPAIV
+129 AVIPAIV
-137 LEVALDAPATAGR
+137 LEVALDAPGSTGR
-150 DPRSSRATL
+150 DARSARATL
-159 LACDAAAAL
+159 LSCDQAAAL
-168 RFDPAPPA
+168 GFDPEAPA

-181 VAINDVVARNLGVSI
+181 VAINEVLARNLGVST
-196 GDTIVLRIAKRSD
+196 GETVVLRIAKRSD

-231 AILPPRGIGRFSLRP
+231 AVLPARGIGRFSLRP
-246 AQVTGGMALVT
+246 AQVTGGMALVS
-257 LATAQEVLRKGDVAN
+257 LSTAQEVLRRGDVAN
-272 AALAVGDIDAAA
+272 AAFAVGDMDADAI
-284 LREALH
+284 REALR
-290 PTLEDL
+290 PTLEDY
-296 GLQLDPVGGGDAAV
+296 GLKLEEMAGGA
-310 LRLSSRRLLLAAEI
+310 LRLSSRRLLLPAEV

-345 NEIAVPAAEG
+345 NEIGVPASAG

-363 STVLALDTPSLPV
+363 STVLGVDTPSLPV
-376 GGLVDGS
+376 GSLLDGD
-383 GGALALPD
+383 GGALAIPD

-414 GDPVEVRLFR
+414 GDHVDVRLFR

-432 EETTH
+432 EEITH
-437 RLRISGIA
+437 RLRITA
-445 AMEGAAVAR
+445 VARMEGAAVAR

-466 KSIADWDPPFPFDRS
+466 KSIADWDPPFPFDRA

-523 TAWFVPESGD
+523 TAWFVPPTSRRAEV
-533 REKIAARLAAAIVP
+533 AAELAGRIVP
-547 ERIGL
+547 ERLGL
-552 RVEAARADA
+552 RVEASRRDA

-568 TPFGS
+568 TPFGG
-573 LFLALSSFVVIAG
+573 LFLALSSFVVAAG
-586 LLLEWLLFHLL
+586 LLLEWLLFSLL

-612 WPAARIERL
+612 WPAARITRL
-621 LLLIG
+621 LVLVG
-626 ALAAIVGGV
+626 ALAAAVGGI

-648 LSALA
+648 LGALS

-662 GSSSAFGDGA
+662 GSSSAFGDGV
-672 IRWTSLW
+672 IRWTSLGV
-679 PGAVAGFLLSMAAI
+679 GAVAGFLLSMAAI
-693 VSAARRAARQR
+693 VSAARRAGRQK

-711 GGDLSVADRPRA
+711 GGDAAADRPRA
-723 GRRTLLVG
+723 GRRALVVALLSLVG
-731 LLGLGGAIAVAALAG
+731 ALAVAALAG
-746 GLEAQAAVGMFF
+746 RLEGQAAVGMFF
-758 LSGMLALVGLLSF
+758 LSGVLALVGLLSL
-771 VRLLLAR
+771 VRLLLTR
-778 GPGGRAN
+778 GPGGRAG
-785 LRSLPGLAWR
+785 LKSLVGLAWR

-825 LGGPARPRERSGPT
+825 LSSPPRPRERSGPT

-846 TFAAPTAVDPGDPD
+846 TFAAPTAVNPTDPD
-860 VAAELGLSD
+860 AAAELGLSD
-869 DARQTL
+869 DARETL
-875 AGATIEPIR
+875 AGATLEPIR
-884 ASSGDDASC
+884 ASAGDDASC
-893 TNLYAPSRPVVLGVG
+893 TNLYAPARPIVLGVG

-922 APLPSPADTNPWQL
+922 APLPASSASSADANPWQL
-936 LGRRGDGP
+936 LGRTGGGP

-965 RFSLPDDDGTPVE
+965 RFTLPDDEGTLVE

-993 VIVADADFRR
+993 VIVAESDFQS
-1003 VFPARSGASMALI
+1003 VFPSRSGAAMALI
-1016 DAGEQPEAVVDRAA
+1016 DAGEEPLSAVDRAA

-1037 GVTLQPTL
+1037 GVTIQPTL
-1045 ERLRSL
+1045 DRLRSL

-1089 GSFGLLGAI
+1089 GTFGLLGAI
-1098 GFPPGRVRG
+1098 GFPPARLRA

-1127 GAATLPAHV
+1127 GAVTLPAHI
-1136 AGGRAGIP
+1136 AGGRASVP
-1144 LVWIGLTCGLTLLVA
+1144 LAWIALTCGLTLLVA
-1159 LVAGLIATRAVA
+1159 LLAGLLATRSVA
-1171 RLSPRDALTARG
+1171 RLAPRDALAARG

>member
-1 MMSRQEDDP
+1 MSRPDAES
-10 LGGKTAGTRGAAHS
+10 GAGKSHGAVGAAAS

-37 LQLAALTAACA
+37 VQLVALTAACA

-76 GGITA
+76 GGIAA
-81 TIVADDYV
+81 TVVADDFV
-89 RAGLAREVSEAGLAR
+89 RADLAREV
-104 DVARAASAR
+104 ARA
-113 DDAPRRPP
+113 
-121 SGTTALPP
+121 GGP
-129 ATVVPAIV
+129 AVVPAIV
-137 LEVALDAPATAGR
+137 LEVALDAPASTGR
-150 DPRSSRATL
+150 DARSARATL
-159 LACDAAAAL
+159 LACDQAAAL
-168 RFDPAPPA
+168 GFDPQAPA

-181 VAINDVVARNLGVSI
+181 VAINEVLARNLGVST
-196 GDTIVLRIAKRSD
+196 GETIVLRIAKRSE

-231 AILPPRGIGRFSLRP
+231 AVLPPRGIGRFSLRP
-246 AQVTGGMALVT
+246 AQVTGGMGLVS
-257 LATAQEVLRKGDVAN
+257 LSTAQEVLRRGDVAN
-272 AALAVGDIDAAA
+272 AAFAVGDVDPEAI
-284 LREALH
+284 RQALH
-290 PTLEDL
+290 PTLEDY
-296 GLQLDPVGGGDAAV
+296 GLKLEEMAGGA
-310 LRLSSRRLLLAAEI
+310 LRLSSRRLLLPAEV
-324 DRAAAEVLGPLGGKR
+324 DRAATEVLGPLGGKR

-345 NEIAVPAAEG
+345 NEIGVPAAAG

-363 STVLALDTPSLPV
+363 STVLGVDTPSLPV
-376 GGLVDGS
+376 GSLLDAS
-383 GGALALPD
+383 GGELSIPD

-414 GDPVEVRLFR
+414 GDVVDVRLFR

-432 EETTH
+432 EEMTH
-437 RLRISGIA
+437 RLRITGVA
-445 AMEGAAVAR
+445 RMEGAAVAR

-523 TAWFVPESGD
+523 TAWFVPPTSRRAEV
-533 REKIAARLAAAIVP
+533 AAELAGNIVP
-547 ERIGL
+547 EKLGL
-552 RVEAARADA
+552 RVEASRRDA

-568 TPFGS
+568 TPFGG
-573 LFLALSSFVVIAG
+573 LFLALSSFVVAAG
-586 LLLEWLLFHLL
+586 LLLEWLLFSLL

-612 WPAARIERL
+612 WPAVRITGL
-621 LLLIG
+621 LVLVG
-626 ALAAIVGGV
+626 ALAAAVGGI
-635 VGTAVGPAWARLL
+635 VGTASGPAWARLL
-648 LSALA
+648 LGALS

-662 GSSSAFGDGA
+662 GSSSAFGDGV
-672 IRWTSLW
+672 IRWTSLVV
-679 PGAVAGFLLSMAAI
+679 GAVAGFLLSMAAI
-693 VSAARRAARQR
+693 VSAARRAAGQK

-711 GGDLSVADRPRA
+711 GGDAAADRPWA
-723 GRRTLLVG
+723 GRRALVVALLALVG
-731 LLGLGGAIAVAALAG
+731 ALAVTALAG
-746 GLEAQAAVGMFF
+746 RLEAQAAVGMFF
-758 LSGMLALVGLLSF
+758 LSGVLALVGLLSL
-771 VRLLLAR
+771 VRLLLTR
-778 GPGGRAN
+778 GPGGRAG
-785 LRSLPGLAWR
+785 LKSLVGLAWR

-825 LGGPARPRERSGPT
+825 LSSPPRPRERSGPT

-846 TFAAPTAVDPGDPD
+846 TFAAPTAVNPADTD
-860 VAAELGLSD
+860 VSADLGLSD

-875 AGATIEPIR
+875 AGATLEPIR
-884 ASSGDDASC
+884 ASAGDDASC
-893 TNLYAPSRPVVLGVG
+893 TNLYAPARPIVLGVG

-922 APLPSPADTNPWQL
+922 APLTSASSADTNPWQL
-936 LGRRGDGP
+936 LGRTGDGP

-965 RFSLPDDDGTPVE
+965 RFTLPDDEGTLVE

-993 VIVADADFRR
+993 VIVAESDFQA
-1003 VFPARSGASMALI
+1003 VFPSRSGAAMALI
-1016 DAGEQPEAVVDRAA
+1016 DAGEEPPAAVDRAA

-1037 GVTLQPTL
+1037 GVTIQPTL

-1077 AAAQVQGVLERI
+1077 AAAQIQGVLERI
-1089 GSFGLLGAI
+1089 GTFGLLGAV
-1098 GFPPGRVRG
+1098 GFPPARLRA

-1127 GAATLPAHV
+1127 GAVTLPAHI
-1136 AGGRAGIP
+1136 AGGRAVVP
-1144 LVWIGLTCGLTLLVA
+1144 LAWIALTCGLTLLVA
-1159 LVAGLIATRAVA
+1159 LLAGLVATRSVA
-1171 RLSPRDALTARG
+1171 RLKPRDALAARG

>member
-1 MMSRQEDDP
+1 MSRPDADP
-10 LGGKTAGTRGAAHS
+10 SASPGSGAVGAAGS

-30 SLARQWF
+30 SLARQWIV
-37 LQLAALTAACA
+37 QLAALAAACA

-76 GGITA
+76 GGIVA
-81 TIVADDYV
+81 TVVADDFV
-89 RAGLAREVSEAGLAR
+89 RADLAREGSRGAG
-104 DVARAASAR
+104 
-113 DDAPRRPP
+113 
-121 SGTTALPP
+121 P
-129 ATVVPAIV
+129 AVIPAVIPAIV
-137 LEVALDAPATAGR
+137 LEVALDAPGSTGR
-150 DPRSSRATL
+150 DPRSARATL
-159 LACDAAAAL
+159 LACDQAAAL
-168 RFDPAPPA
+168 GFDPDAPA

-181 VAINDVVARNLGVSI
+181 VAINEVLARNLGIST
-196 GDTIVLRIAKRSD
+196 GETIVLRIAKRSD

-231 AILPPRGIGRFSLRP
+231 AVLPPRGIGRFSLRP
-246 AQVTGGMALVT
+246 AQVTGGMALVS
-257 LATAQEVLRKGDVAN
+257 LSTAQEVLRRGDVAN
-272 AALAVGDIDAAA
+272 AAFAVGDRDADAIRQA
-284 LREALH
+284 LR
-290 PTLEDL
+290 PTLEDY
-296 GLQLDPVGGGDAAV
+296 GLKLEEIAGGA
-310 LRLSSRRLLLAAEI
+310 LRLSSRRLLLSAEV

-345 NEIAVPAAEG
+345 NEIGVPASAG

-363 STVLALDTPSLPV
+363 STVLGVDTPSLPV
-376 GGLVDGS
+376 GSLLDGD
-383 GGALALPD
+383 GGALAIPD
-391 DDGIVIDQWMAD
+391 DEGIVIDQWMAD
-403 DFAAQGHPVAP
+403 DFAAQGHPVAL
-414 GDPVEVRLFR
+414 GDHVDVRLFR

-432 EETTH
+432 EEITH
-437 RLRISGIA
+437 RLRITGVA
-445 AMEGAAVAR
+445 RMEGAAVAR

-466 KSIADWDPPFPFDRS
+466 KSIADWDPPFPFDRA

-523 TAWFVPESGD
+523 TAWFVPPTNRRAEV
-533 REKIAARLAAAIVP
+533 AAELAGRIVP
-547 ERIGL
+547 ERLGL
-552 RVEAARADA
+552 RVEASRRDA

-568 TPFGS
+568 TPFGG
-573 LFLALSSFVVIAG
+573 LFLALSSFVVAAG

-612 WPAARIERL
+612 WPAARITRL
-621 LLLIG
+621 LVLVG
-626 ALAAIVGGV
+626 ALAAAVGGI

-648 LSALA
+648 LGALS

-662 GSSSAFGDGA
+662 GSSSAFGDGV
-672 IRWTSLW
+672 IRWTSLGV
-679 PGAVAGFLLSMAAI
+679 GAVAGFLLSMAAI
-693 VSAARRAARQR
+693 VSAARRAGRQK

-711 GGDLSVADRPRA
+711 GGDAAADRPRA
-723 GRRTLLVG
+723 GRRALVVALLSLVG
-731 LLGLGGAIAVAALAG
+731 ALAVAALAG
-746 GLEAQAAVGMFF
+746 RLEAQAAVGMFF
-758 LSGMLALVGLLSF
+758 FSGVLALVGLLSL
-771 VRLLLAR
+771 VRLLLTR
-778 GPGGRAN
+778 GPGGRAG
-785 LRSLPGLAWR
+785 LRSLVGLAWR

-825 LGGPARPRERSGPT
+825 LSSPPRPRERSGPT

-846 TFAAPTAVDPGDPD
+846 TFAAPTAVNPADPD
-860 VAAELGLSD
+860 AAAELGLSD

-875 AGATIEPIR
+875 AGATLEPIR
-884 ASSGDDASC
+884 ASAGDDASC
-893 TNLYAPSRPVVLGVG
+893 TNLYAPARPIVLGVG

-922 APLPSPADTNPWQL
+922 APLPSAASSADANPWQL
-936 LGRRGDGP
+936 LGRTGNGP

-965 RFSLPDDDGTPVE
+965 RFTLPDDEGTLVE

-993 VIVADADFRR
+993 VIVAESDFRS
-1003 VFPARSGASMALI
+1003 VFPSRSGAAMALI
-1016 DAGEQPEAVVDRAA
+1016 DAGEEPLSAVDRAA

-1037 GVTLQPTL
+1037 GVTIQPTL
-1045 ERLRSL
+1045 DRLRSL

-1089 GSFGLLGAI
+1089 GTFGLLGAI
-1098 GFPPGRVRG
+1098 GFPPARLRA

-1127 GAATLPAHV
+1127 GAVTLPAHI
-1136 AGGRAGIP
+1136 AGGRASVP
-1144 LVWIGLTCGLTLLVA
+1144 LAWIALTCGLTLLVA
-1159 LVAGLIATRAVA
+1159 LLAGLLATRSVA
-1171 RLSPRDALTARG
+1171 RLAPRDALAARG

>member
-1 MMSRQEDDP
+1 MSGRDAESGP
-10 LGGKTAGTRGAAHS
+10 GKSHGAVGAAGS

-30 SLARQWF
+30 ALARQWF
-37 LQLAALTAACA
+37 VQLVALTAACA

-76 GGITA
+76 GGIAA
-81 TIVADDYV
+81 TVVADDFV
-89 RAGLAREVSEAGLAR
+89 RADLAREV
-104 DVARAASAR
+104 ARAGG
-113 DDAPRRPP
+113 PP
-121 SGTTALPP
+121 
-129 ATVVPAIV
+129 VIPAIV
-137 LEVALDAPATAGR
+137 LEVALDAPASTGR
-150 DPRSSRATL
+150 DPRSARATL
-159 LACDAAAAL
+159 LSCDQAAAL
-168 RFDPAPPA
+168 GFDPLSGA

-181 VAINDVVARNLGVSI
+181 VAINEVLARNLGVST
-196 GDTIVLRIAKRSD
+196 GETIVLRIAKRSD

-231 AILPPRGIGRFSLRP
+231 AVLPPRGIGRFSLRP
-246 AQVTGGMALVT
+246 AQVTGGMALVS
-257 LATAQEVLRKGDVAN
+257 LSTAQEVLRRGDVAN
-272 AALAVGDIDAAA
+272 AAFAVGDVDP
-284 LREALH
+284 EAIRQAIL
-290 PTLEDL
+290 PTLEDY
-296 GLQLDPVGGGDAAV
+296 GLNLEEMAGGA
-310 LRLSSRRLLLAAEI
+310 LRLSSRRLLLPAEV

-345 NEIAVPAAEG
+345 NEIGVPASAG

-363 STVLALDTPSLPV
+363 STVLGVDTPSLPV
-376 GGLVDGS
+376 GSLLDGD
-383 GGALALPD
+383 GGALAVPD
-391 DDGIVIDQWMAD
+391 DEGIVIDQWMAD

-414 GDPVEVRLFR
+414 GDFVDVRLFR

-432 EETTH
+432 EEMTH
-437 RLRISGIA
+437 RLRITGVA
-445 AMEGAAVAR
+445 RMEGAAVAR

-481 KVRTVPPHDEDD
+481 TVRTVPPHDEDD

-523 TAWFVPESGD
+523 TAWFVPPTSRRTEV
-533 REKIAARLAAAIVP
+533 AAELAGKIVP
-547 ERIGL
+547 EKLGL
-552 RVEAARADA
+552 RVEASRRDA

-568 TPFGS
+568 TPFGG
-573 LFLALSSFVVIAG
+573 LFLALSSFVVAAG
-586 LLLEWLLFHLL
+586 LLLEWLLFSLL

-612 WPAARIERL
+612 WPAARITGL
-621 LLLIG
+621 LVLVG
-626 ALAAIVGGV
+626 ALAAAVGGI

-648 LSALA
+648 LGALS

-672 IRWTSLW
+672 IRWTSLVV
-679 PGAVAGFLLSMAAI
+679 GAAAGFLLSMAAI
-693 VSAARRAARQR
+693 VSAARRAAGQK

-711 GGDLSVADRPRA
+711 GSDAAADRPRA
-723 GRRTLLVG
+723 GRRALVVALLSLVG
-731 LLGLGGAIAVAALAG
+731 AIVVAALAG
-746 GLEAQAAVGMFF
+746 RLEAQAAVGMFF
-758 LSGMLALVGLLSF
+758 LSGVLALVGLLSL

-778 GPGGRAN
+778 GPGGRAG
-785 LRSLPGLAWR
+785 LKSLVGLAWR

-825 LGGPARPRERSGPT
+825 LSSPPRPRERSGPT

-846 TFAAPTAVDPGDPD
+846 TFAAPTAVNPTDAD
-860 VAAELGLSD
+860 AAVELGLSD

-875 AGATIEPIR
+875 AGATLEPIR
-884 ASSGDDASC
+884 ASAGDDASC
-893 TNLYAPSRPVVLGVG
+893 TNLYAPARPIVLGVG

-922 APLPSPADTNPWQL
+922 APLTSASSTASSTFAASPWAL
-936 LGRRGDGP
+936 LGRTGDGA

-965 RFSLPDDDGTPVE
+965 RFTLPDDEGTPIP

-993 VIVADADFRR
+993 VIVAESDFQF
-1003 VFPARSGASMALI
+1003 VFPSRSGAAMALI
-1016 DAGEQPEAVVDRAA
+1016 DAGEEPPAAVDRAA

-1037 GVTLQPTL
+1037 GVTIQPTL

-1089 GSFGLLGAI
+1089 GTFGLLGAV
-1098 GFPPGRVRG
+1098 GFPPSRLRA
-1107 IVLLETC
+1107 IILLETC

-1127 GAATLPAHV
+1127 GAVTLPAHI
-1136 AGGRAGIP
+1136 AGGRASVP
-1144 LVWIGLTCGLTLLVA
+1144 LAWIALTCSLTLLVA
-1159 LVAGLIATRAVA
+1159 LLAGLVATRSVA
-1171 RLSPRDALTARG
+1171 RLSPREALAARG